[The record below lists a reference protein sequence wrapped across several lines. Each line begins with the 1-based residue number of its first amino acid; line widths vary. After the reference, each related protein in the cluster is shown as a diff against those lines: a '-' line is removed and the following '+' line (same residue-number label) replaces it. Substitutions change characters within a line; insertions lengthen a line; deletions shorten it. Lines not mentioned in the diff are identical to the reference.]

1 MSHLYLQ
8 LENTLF
14 FEVELYVNVVAPYVT
29 ERFTVNAGELEH
41 LTVDGKI
48 YCGFDD

>member
-1 MSHLYLQ
+1 MLTYLRS
-8 LENTLF
+8 ET
-14 FEVELYVNVVAPYVT
+14 
-29 ERFTVNAGELEH
+29 FTVNAGELEH